1 MPPQKFLISGGAN
14 GQDDSSEEDAMF
26 DDWVLV
32 DWEPKP
38 REKPQEPAEDDFNPM
53 SQERVRRETEVMHSG
68 SSALLLLG
76 RSNRNYDQITLRDFA
91 IKRVL
96 DKGSFGKVFL
106 VECTKNGKLYAMKR
120 LNKDVV
126 LEKNQV
132 ENIKN
137 EKEIL
142 FQADHPFV
150 NSMEFVF

>member
-1 MPPQKFLISGGAN
+1 MLLI
-14 GQDDSSEEDAMF
+14 
-26 DDWVLV
+26 
-32 DWEPKP
+32 
-38 REKPQEPAEDDFNPM
+38 
-53 SQERVRRETEVMHSG
+53 
-68 SSALLLLG
+68 G
-76 RSNRNYDQITLRDFA
+76 RSNKNYQNVTLKDFN
-91 IKRVL
+91 IKKVL

-142 FQADHPFV
+142 FEADHPFV
-150 NSMEFVF
+150 NSMEYVFSNETRIYFFLRYVPCGNIYDNLFKV